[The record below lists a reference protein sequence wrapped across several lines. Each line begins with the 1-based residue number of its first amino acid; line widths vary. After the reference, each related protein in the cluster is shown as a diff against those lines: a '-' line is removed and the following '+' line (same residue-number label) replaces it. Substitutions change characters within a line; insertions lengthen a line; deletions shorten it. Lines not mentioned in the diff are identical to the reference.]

1 MKRKLK
7 DQSYLW
13 ISVQNSKLIIKD
25 YSTVWK
31 VKDLKSHKREGQV
44 LFQEI
49 NDDFI
54 LGSWLTI

>member
-1 MKRKLK
+1 MKRKRK

-25 YSTVWK
+25 YSAVWK

-49 NDDFI
+49 NDDFV